1 MASAF
6 FLYFFT
12 SLSFLVPKG
21 EKTLDNVLFQSFAI
35 TREASRRV
43 LNMRPYDVQLIGLIF
58 LAISS
63 IASTDIRNLD
73 SFEAKFTQII
83 TSNSKNV
90 IEYKGEVFIKKSGKI
105 LWKYK
110 TPVTKNVYID
120 GNFAVVDEP
129 ELEQAILTQLE
140 SEIDIIKLLNSS
152 KKVDNNTFFTDIDDV
167 KYTIKTSKDDK
178 IQEIKYVDKLENSVV
193 IKFYDVVQNGQ
204 IGDDIFKFDIP
215 SYYDVIRK

>member
-1 MASAF
+1 MF
-6 FLYFFT
+6 YKIF
-12 SLSFLVPKG
+12 
-21 EKTLDNVLFQSFAI
+21 
-35 TREASRRV
+35 
-43 LNMRPYDVQLIGLIF
+43 IGLIF

-204 IGDDIFKFDIP
+204 IGDDIFKVDIP